1 MNTAAC
7 MRPPVQRLSPL
18 RPKATGHSLNVVAQC
33 DQSSDEAETC
43 PLETEWITEVLIAR
57 TRDAWGRFLGREVD
71 REEAIE
77 MLLNV
82 QHIAMAFHL
91 VSMEGDVCQ

>member
-1 MNTAAC
+1 
-7 MRPPVQRLSPL
+7 MRPPVQRISPS

-33 DQSSDEAETC
+33 EQPSDAPGTAETC
-43 PLETEWITEVLIAR
+43 PLETEWITEALIAR
-57 TRDAWGRFLGREVD
+57 TRDVWGRFLEREVD

-82 QHIAMAFHL
+82 QRIAMAFHL
-91 VSMEGDVCQ
+91 ASMEGDVCE